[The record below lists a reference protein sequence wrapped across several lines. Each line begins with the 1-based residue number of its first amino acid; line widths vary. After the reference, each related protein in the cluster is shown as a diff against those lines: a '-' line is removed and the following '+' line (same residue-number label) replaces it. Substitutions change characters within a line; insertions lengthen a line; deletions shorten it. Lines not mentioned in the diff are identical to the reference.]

1 VSSTKKVLL
10 FLIFVFPVA
19 FFIPGC
25 GTPDTETTDGEVAV
39 QVVRLPG
46 TLSRP
51 DTSGFTPVSTD
62 TLDGVLLYV
71 WIPLENCDQSDP
83 DLVFL
88 ATLAGSGVLPA
99 PVQFDADSRNAAQS
113 ALNGL
118 GLPLT
123 AYLGDR
129 NLLDHVDPAI
139 LPAAVLVL
147 PGGVE
152 YRADGVGC
160 AQRLFRDSR

>member
-1 VSSTKKVLL
+1 MSTVKKALV
-10 FLIFVFPVA
+10 FLVFPFA
-19 FFIPGC
+19 FLTSGC
-25 GTPDTETTDGEVAV
+25 GTPDSEPADGEVPLQA
-39 QVVRLPG
+39 VRLPG

-51 DTSGFTPVSTD
+51 DTSGFTPESID
-62 TLDGVLLYV
+62 SLDGVLLYF

-83 DLVFL
+83 DLLFL
-88 ATLAGSGVLPA
+88 ATMAGSGILPA
-99 PVQFDADSRNAAQS
+99 PVQFDAGSRNAAQS
-113 ALNGL
+113 ILNGL

-129 NLLDHVDPAI
+129 DLLDFVDPTI

-152 YRADGVGC
+152 HRANGVGC
-160 AQRLFRDSR
+160 AQRLIRDSR

>member
-1 VSSTKKVLL
+1 MNAVKRVLSL
-10 FLIFVFPVA
+10 LILPAA
-19 FFIPGC
+19 FSMAGC
-25 GTPDTETTDGEVAV
+25 GTPDTEIAGEEEAI

-51 DTSGFTPVSTD
+51 DTSGFAPVLTD
-62 TLDGVLLYV
+62 SLDGVLLFV
-71 WIPLENCDQSDP
+71 WIPLANCDQSDP

-99 PVQFDADSRNAAQS
+99 PVQFDTDSRNASQS
-113 ALNGL
+113 ALNSL

-123 AYLGDR
+123 AYLGDQD
-129 NLLDHVDPAI
+129 LLDFVDPEI

-147 PGGVE
+147 PEGVE

>member
-1 VSSTKKVLL
+1 MNAKKVL
-10 FLIFVFPVA
+10 FLILASAVTCSLS
-19 FFIPGC
+19 GC
-25 GTPDTETTDGEVAV
+25 GGPDTEPTGGEEAIP
-39 QVVRLPG
+39 VVRLPG

-62 TLDGVLLYV
+62 SLDGVLLYV

-88 ATLAGSGVLPA
+88 ATLAGSGILPA
-99 PVQFDADSRNAAQS
+99 PVQFDAESRNASQS
-113 ALNGL
+113 VLNDL

-123 AYLGDR
+123 AYLGDLS
-129 NLLDHVDPAI
+129 LLEFVDPVI

-147 PGGVE
+147 PGGE
-152 YRADGVGC
+152 ERRADGAGC
-160 AQRLFRDSR
+160 ARRVIRDDQ

>member
-1 VSSTKKVLL
+1 MRRASKAGLVL
-10 FLIFVFPVA
+10 FL
-19 FFIPGC
+19 FIVLALPGC
-25 GTPDTETTDGEVAV
+25 GDSGHEESKVEETVPVLT
-39 QVVRLPG
+39 LPG

-51 DTSGFTPVSTD
+51 DTSGFTPVQTD
-62 TLDGVLLYV
+62 SLEGLLLYV

-88 ATLAGSGVLPA
+88 ATLAESGIMPA
-99 PVQFDADSRNAAQS
+99 PVQFDTDSRNASQS
-113 ALNGL
+113 VLNRL

-123 AYLGDR
+123 VYLGDR
-129 NLLDHVDPAI
+129 DLLQFVDPAI

-160 AQRLFRDSR
+160 PQRLLRDHR

>member
-1 VSSTKKVLL
+1 MNATTKAFPILL
-10 FLIFVFPVA
+10 LLVA
-19 FFIPGC
+19 FSMPGC
-25 GTPDTETTDGEVAV
+25 GTPDTETTEGEEAIA
-39 QVVRLPG
+39 VVRLPG

-51 DTSGFTPVSTD
+51 DTSGFTPVPTD
-62 TLDGVLLYV
+62 SLEGVLLYV

-88 ATLAGSGVLPA
+88 ATLARSGILPA
-99 PVQFDADSRNAAQS
+99 PVQFDTNSRNASQS
-113 ALNGL
+113 ILNRL

-123 AYLGDR
+123 AYLGDSS
-129 NLLDHVDPAI
+129 LLDFVEPTI

-152 YRADGVGC
+152 HRANGVGC

>member
-1 VSSTKKVLL
+1 MKTMKTLL
-10 FLIFVFPVA
+10 RALLLIAACTPF
-19 FFIPGC
+19 GC
-25 GTPDTETTDGEVAV
+25 GASGTDGAQGEESIPVLG
-39 QVVRLPG
+39 LPG

-51 DTSGFTPVSTD
+51 DTAGFTPVETD
-62 TLDGVLLYV
+62 SLGGVLMYV

-88 ATLAGSGVLPA
+88 AGLEGSGIMPA
-99 PVQFDADSRNAAQS
+99 PVQFDTDSRNASQS
-113 ALNGL
+113 QLNRL

-129 NLLDHVDPAI
+129 DLQEFVDPTI

-147 PGGVE
+147 PGGRE
-152 YRADGVGC
+152 YRANGVGC
-160 AQRLFRDSR
+160 PQRLLRDHP

>member
-1 VSSTKKVLL
+1 MNAAKRVLPL
-10 FLIFVFPVA
+10 LILPAVFSMA
-19 FFIPGC
+19 GC
-25 GTPDTETTDGEVAV
+25 GTPDTEVAGGEEAI

-51 DTSGFTPVSTD
+51 DTSGFAPVPTD
-62 TLDGVLLYV
+62 SLDGVLLFV
-71 WIPLENCDQSDP
+71 WIPLANSDQSDP

-88 ATLAGSGVLPA
+88 ATLAGSGILPA
-99 PVQFDADSRNAAQS
+99 PVQFDTDSRNASQS
-113 ALNGL
+113 ALNSL

-123 AYLGDR
+123 AYLGDQD
-129 NLLDHVDPAI
+129 LLDFVEPTI

>member
-1 VSSTKKVLL
+1 VKTAKKAFLAL
-10 FLIFVFPVA
+10 FLLPA
-19 FFIPGC
+19 CWLPGC
-25 GTPDTETTDGEVAV
+25 GGPETQTTGGEEAAPVV
-39 QVVRLPG
+39 QLPG

-51 DTSGFTPVSTD
+51 DSGGFTPVPTD
-62 TLDGVLLYV
+62 SLDGVLLYV

-83 DLVFL
+83 DLVFM
-88 ATLAGSGVLPA
+88 ATIEGSGILPA
-99 PVQFDADSRNAAQS
+99 PVQFDTDSRNASQS
-113 ALNGL
+113 VINRL

-123 AYLGDR
+123 AYLGDGS
-129 NLLDHVDPAI
+129 LLDFVDPAI

-152 YRADGVGC
+152 HRADGVGC